1 MYLVFCL
8 VQGEAMTVQMFLHC
22 LEGLFD
28 VAIPFQQLTYKDA
41 HLILEVLRGPP
52 LLLDYPLQLCYPS
65 FGPGEKDDDY
75 GLEPPQEE
83 EEEDPYRVNLTKLC
97 WEGESNYFPTSW
109 PKQSHQLLKHP
120 LT

>member
-8 VQGEAMTVQMFLHC
+8 VQGEAMPVQMLLHG

-28 VAIPFQQLTYKDA
+28 VAIPLQQLTHKDA

-65 FGPGEKDDDY
+65 FGRG
-75 GLEPPQEE
+75 
-83 EEEDPYRVNLTKLC
+83 
-97 WEGESNYFPTSW
+97 
-109 PKQSHQLLKHP
+109 QLLSQLRNCP
-120 LT
+120 LSLGDLVHQVIHVGLYSVLL